1 MINKKKARKKLN
13 ENKILKNNI
22 NEKNIVNIYK
32 NLLSQSPIKTARYQN
47 YIRNGIYNKTSKKIS
62 SIKIFNKNI
71 PIIFK
76 NKNHNLSN
84 DMKTPFLEKT
94 KIISRNNQSKISRT
108 NFSSRGNNSSNIFV
122 KNSKSKNSNKK
133 RKNN

>member
-84 DMKTPFLEKT
+84 DMKTPFLEKQ
-94 KIISRNNQSKISRT
+94 K
-108 NFSSRGNNSSNIFV
+108 
-122 KNSKSKNSNKK
+122 
-133 RKNN
+133 